1 MECSVDSYDVV
12 VVGGGP
18 AGSTAAALLA
28 GYDRKVLL
36 LEKLNFPRYHI
47 GESLLPFSYFIFERL
62 GMVEQVA
69 AAGFPKKYSVQFVTP
84 EGKLSIPFYFDD
96 HLMHPAA
103 QTWQV
108 PRAVFDNM
116 LLENA
121 AKAGVQVETGVKVTG
136 LTVSDG
142 AVTGVEFRDSADRP
156 ATVSAAVTVDASGR
170 DALAARQFGWRVM
183 DPKLDRFALWTYYR
197 GALRDPG
204 RDAGATTVA
213 YVPERGWFWYIPLP
227 DDMTSVGIVARKE
240 YLFRDTSDLEQIFQ
254 REAQVNPWIAAHLAA
269 GSQTGEYRLTSEYSY
284 RSRHCAANGLVLAG
298 DAFGFLDPVFSS
310 GVFLALHGGVL
321 AADAVNAGLES
332 GDTSAGSFAAY
343 GERLT
348 SDIEKIRT
356 LVHSFYDE
364 NFSFGKLIK
373 KHPGLRGDVTDCLIG
388 NTSRDFADM
397 VGAIRELAEPPAPL
411 CAGEPALLRS
421 SQADRADLG
430 DGLDLRLGAK

>member
-1 MECSVDSYDVV
+1 MGCSVDNYDVV

-18 AGSTAAALLA
+18 AGSTTAALLA
-28 GYDRKVLL
+28 QYGRKVLL
-36 LEKLNFPRYHI
+36 LERLKFPRYHI

-62 GMVEQVA
+62 GMTQRVA
-69 AAGFPKKYSVQFVTP
+69 EAGFPKKYSVQFVTP

-121 AKAGVQVETGVKVTG
+121 ARAGARVETGVKVTG
-136 LTVSDG
+136 MAVSEG
-142 AVTGVEFRDSADRP
+142 AVTGVEIRGCSGRP

-170 DALAARQFGWRVM
+170 DALAARQFGWRIK

-213 YVPERGWFWYIPLP
+213 YVPQRGWFWYIPLP

-240 YLFRDTSDLEQIFQ
+240 YLFRDTSDLSRIFQ
-254 REAQVNPWIAAHLAA
+254 RESAVNPWISAHLAP
-269 GSQTGEYRLTSEYSY
+269 GSQEGEYRLTNEYSY
-284 RSRHCAANGLVLAG
+284 RSRHCSADGLVLTG

-310 GVFLALHGGVL
+310 GVFLALHGGAL

-332 GDTSAGSFAAY
+332 GDTSAESFAGY

-348 SDIEKIRT
+348 SDIEKIRV

-364 NFSFGKLIK
+364 NFSFGELIR
-373 KHPGLRGDVTDCLIG
+373 KHPNLRGDVTDCLIG
-388 NTSRDFADM
+388 NTSRSFADL
-397 VGAIRELAEPPAPL
+397 VGAIRELAEPPQPL
-411 CAGEPALLRS
+411 CAGEPA
-421 SQADRADLG
+421 Q
-430 DGLDLRLGAK
+430 LGAI